1 MSGRCCLLGTL
12 LLLAAYAFA
21 PARKNERPTVRFENR
36 QARSHVGFVLT
47 NGTISSKPIVD
58 SVLGGVAVLDY
69 DGDGFLDI
77 FFTNGATL
85 PDMAKQ
91 GPEFSNRLYRNKH
104 DGTFEDVTAAA
115 GVTGEGYSMGVAVGD
130 YDNDGFP
137 DIFVAGVNRNILYHN
152 NGHGGF
158 TDVTAKAGL
167 EGLDGAGKKKWSVG
181 GAWFDYDNDGLLDLF
196 VSNYLDWSFENNI
209 LCGEPDKRLSCS
221 PARYSGL
228 PNTLYHNNGDGT
240 FSDVSAAMGIRSFI
254 GKGMGVAVADFDGD
268 GFTDVFVANDNE
280 RNFLF
285 HNDAGR
291 GFSEM
296 GVLAGTAFTEDGVPA
311 SSMGVDFRDLD
322 GDGKP
327 DLIVTA
333 LEGETFTVR
342 KNIGAGLFSDTTY
355 QSGIGLAS
363 NVMSGWSVGAF
374 DFDNDGYKD
383 LFFTNSHASE
393 NVDKYSFRHYRQHN
407 AVFRNRR
414 DGTFLNVSAAA
425 GLASE
430 PARAHRGGAF
440 GDLNNDGGV
449 DVVTSSI
456 GSMAEIWFNTT
467 PSRGHWILIETIG
480 RKSNRDG
487 IGTTLKVTAA
497 SGRVQYNHVTT
508 SVGYLSSSDRR
519 VHFGL
524 GDDAVI
530 EKLELRWPSGRIQ
543 TLKNLAVD
551 RVLKVTE
558 E

>member
-1 MSGRCCLLGTL
+1 MIGRCCSLGTL
-12 LLLAAYAFA
+12 LLFAAVPFESA
-21 PARKNERPTVRFENR
+21 ARKTPAAIRFENR
-36 QARSHVGFVLT
+36 QARSHVGFVLN
-47 NGTISSKPIVD
+47 NGTIASKPIVD

-77 FFTNGATL
+77 FFTNGANL

-115 GVTGEGYSMGVAVGD
+115 GVGGDGYSMGVAVGD

-152 NGHGGF
+152 NGHSGF

-167 EGLDGAGKKKWSVG
+167 EGLDSGGKKNWSVG
-181 GAWFDYDNDGLLDLF
+181 AAWFDYDNDGLLDLF
-196 VSNYLDWSFENNI
+196 VSNYLDWSFENNV
-209 LCGEPDKRLSCS
+209 LCGESGKRLSCS
-221 PARYSGL
+221 PAHYRGL

-240 FSDVSAAMGIRSFI
+240 FSDVSAAVGISGHT
-254 GKGMGVAVADFDGD
+254 GKGMGVAIADFDGD
-268 GFTDVFVANDNE
+268 GFADVFVANDNE

-291 GFSEM
+291 SFSEV

-327 DLIVTA
+327 DLVVTA

-342 KNIGAGLFSDTTY
+342 KNIGGGLFSDITY
-355 QSGIGLAS
+355 QSGVGLAS

-374 DFDNDGYKD
+374 DFDNDGDKD
-383 LFFTNSHASE
+383 LFVTNSHASE
-393 NVDKYSFRHYRQHN
+393 NVEKYSFRHYRQHN

-414 DGTFLNVSAAA
+414 DGTFLNVSAAS
-425 GLASE
+425 GLATE
-430 PARAHRGGAF
+430 PVRAHRGAAF

-456 GSMAEIWFNTT
+456 GDLAEIWFNTS
-467 PSRGHWILIETIG
+467 PSRGHWILIQTVG

-487 IGTTLKVTAA
+487 IGTAIKLTAA

-508 SVGYLSSSDRR
+508 SVGYVSSSDRR

-524 GDDAVI
+524 GGDTVVK
-530 EKLELRWPSGRIQ
+530 ELELRWPSGKIQ
-543 TLKNLAVD
+543 TLKDLAVD
-551 RVLKVTE
+551 RVVKVTE